1 MRASMQG
8 EPSETVKMGREAR
21 GEAMGMLL
29 YARHFILLACVVAVL
44 AMTDRSSTLGAI
56 ASFGIYGA
64 LHSSMVAVT
73 LSAPQPLWRK
83 LLFVAIGSCLSMLCV
98 ALSFYAS
105 RSIGRLAGMPALL
118 LAVSS
123 GLGAASYAILVQRC
137 FAARLARRALFHITL
152 GCVAATLAVLA
163 SGIYRRGG
171 GLWFAAPWWFTFSA
185 GLWYHD
191 LGRSRG

>member
-1 MRASMQG
+1 MQG
-8 EPSETVKMGREAR
+8 EPSETVEMGREAR
-21 GEAMGMLL
+21 GEAVGILL

-44 AMTDRSSTLGAI
+44 AATNRSRTLGAI

-83 LLFVAIGSCLSMLCV
+83 LLFVAIGSCLSMLSV
-98 ALSFYAS
+98 AVSFYAS
-105 RSIGRLAGMPALL
+105 RLIGRPAGMAGSALL

-123 GLGAASYAILVQRC
+123 GLGAASYTVLVQRY
-137 FAARLARRALFHITL
+137 FAARLARRALLRITL

-163 SGIYRRGG
+163 SGIYMRGG
-171 GLWFAAPWWFTFSA
+171 GLWFAAPWWLSFSA

-191 LGRSRG
+191 LGRSRE